1 MSDTETVLETP
12 RLRLRL
18 LRMSDAPHIQALFPR
33 WEIVQYM
40 AASIPWPYPENGA
53 RQFLEAVLP
62 KNETREQYD
71 WAITLKSEE
80 DDLLIG
86 AIGLYP
92 SSKEDNRGF
101 WLREAY
107 HNQGYMKE
115 AVSAV
120 NDFAFDHLKLPF
132 LLLNNAEPNRAS
144 HRIKEISGASI
155 VSIKEDASYV
165 GGKFR
170 CVRWRLTREDWEKH
184 REYANPKLP

>member
-1 MSDTETVLETP
+1 MSEIILETP
-12 RLRLRL
+12 RLRLRP
-18 LRMSDAPHIQALFPR
+18 LRIGDASRIQDLFAH

-40 AASIPWPYPENGA
+40 AAAIPWPYPEDGA

-62 KNETREQYD
+62 KNETEEQYD

-80 DDLLIG
+80 DDVLIG
-86 AIGLYP
+86 AVGLYP

-101 WLREAY
+101 WLGKAY
-107 HNQGYMKE
+107 HHRGYMKE

-120 NDFAFDHLKLPF
+120 NDFAFGHLKLPF

-144 HRIKEISGASI
+144 HRIKEISGAVI
-155 VSIKEDASYV
+155 VSIEEDVPHV

-170 CVRWRLTREDWEKH
+170 NVRWRLTREDWETH
-184 REYANPKLP
+184 RSDLGTA